1 MIESI
6 VGRSRMLAPLSETE
20 KTIIRSAI
28 KLFLKNGFTE
38 TTLKMISDDTGIRQG
53 TLCYHFHTKEE
64 MLYLLMQE
72 IMDYHSEIIDAILV
86 ETEDKLFAYAME
98 ISIQIALCEQYDKV
112 NDVYRSAYSH
122 QGTLD
127 FIRVWGAKK
136 NHALLGDWLWDQPEV
151 TCVLSGMN
159 SDFMVQ
165 ENLAIGLENSSFI
178 MKCNDEITL
187 EDKVSKI
194 LEALMLVYR
203 IPEDERD
210 KTIKRVLATDLP
222 DVAKKVYARFMQRI
236 G

>member
-98 ISIQIALCEQYDKV
+98 ISIQIALCEQYDNV
-112 NDVYRSAYSH
+112 NDVYRSSYNH

-127 FIRVWGAKK
+127 FIRAWGAKK
-136 NHALLGDWLWDQPEV
+136 NHALLGDWLPEWS
-151 TCVLSGMN
+151 L

>member
-1 MIESI
+1 
-6 VGRSRMLAPLSETE
+6 MLAPLSETE

-136 NHALLGDWLWDQPEV
+136 NHALLGDWLPEWS
-151 TCVLSGMN
+151 L

>member
-6 VGRSRMLAPLSETE
+6 VERSRMLAPLSETE

-28 KLFLKNGFTE
+28 KLFLENGFTE

-64 MLYLLMQE
+64 MLYLLIQE
-72 IMDYHSEIIDAILV
+72 VMDYHLEIIEEILG

-112 NDVYRSAYSH
+112 NDIYRSAYNH

-127 FIRVWGAKK
+127 FIRAWGAKK
-136 NHALLGDWLWDQPEV
+136 NHDLLGDWLPEWS
-151 TCVLSGMN
+151 L
-159 SDFMVQ
+159 SDFVVQ

-187 EDKVSKI
+187 DDKVSKI

-203 IPEDERD
+203 IPEDERN
-210 KTIKRVLATDLP
+210 KTIKRVLATNLP

-236 G
+236 E

>member
-28 KLFLKNGFTE
+28 KLFLENGFTE

-72 IMDYHSEIIDAILV
+72 VMDYHSEIIDNILN

-112 NDVYRSAYSH
+112 NDVYRSSYNH

-127 FIRVWGAKK
+127 FIRAWGAKK
-136 NHALLGDWLWDQPEV
+136 NHALLGDWLPEWS
-151 TCVLSGMN
+151 L
-159 SDFMVQ
+159 SDFAVH

-203 IPEDERD
+203 IPEDERN
-210 KTIKRVLATDLP
+210 KTIKRVIATNLP

>member
-1 MIESI
+1 LIESI

-28 KLFLKNGFTE
+28 KLFLENGFTE

-72 IMDYHSEIIDAILV
+72 VMDYHSEIIDNILN

-112 NDVYRSAYSH
+112 NDVYRSAYNH

-127 FIRVWGAKK
+127 FIRAWGAKK
-136 NHALLGDWLWDQPEV
+136 NHALLGDWLPEWS
-151 TCVLSGMN
+151 L
-159 SDFMVQ
+159 SDFAVH

-203 IPEDERD
+203 IPEDERN
-210 KTIKRVLATDLP
+210 KTIKRVIATDLP

-236 G
+236 E